1 MMELHVLYRA
11 LWYNYVILTNKMH
24 TFWINVLIQFFM
36 SSACFEHN
44 VFIIRNTILYMQFF
58 MVCFLCLYVS
68 SLVGWKHYR
77 AHPSPPAYINVRKMY
92 HKELHVQMVFLMM
105 NSWCSKH
112 GEDMKNWIKT
122 LFYKVCILL
131 VNIT

>member
-1 MMELHVLYRA
+1 MMELHVLYCA

-36 SSACFEHN
+36 SSVCFEHH
-44 VFIIRNTILYMQFF
+44 VFIIRKTILYMQFF

-68 SLVGWKHYR
+68 SLARWKHCR
-77 AHPSPPAYINVRKMY
+77 AHPSPPAYINVWKTY
-92 HKELHVQMVFLMM
+92 HKKLHVQMVFLMM
-105 NSWCSKH
+105 NTWCSKH

-122 LFYKVCILL
+122 LFYKACILL